1 MEDGLLSLKWNNHKI
16 TFFEILRVLREKA
29 NYTDA
34 TIAVEGKFYPVHK
47 LVMSTCSEYFSE
59 IFERTPCKSPVIV
72 LKDVRS
78 QDMDALLDYMYLGEV
93 NVNQNDLASLLK
105 TAECLRIK
113 GLAVPDEDPTKFR
126 KGQSDDRRES
136 PPPKRRRHEDSS
148 SQPLSQRPVSPTI
161 SASSKTTPP
170 SRTPP
175 LQHQT
180 SSLPVSQSQDSV
192 HDSIV
197 DPPPMVKVEMEE
209 ADDPDDGYS
218 RRDNS
223 YDGGSVN
230 EGDGDFGT
238 ELSKSEHDPDNYGS
252 GSFPGPSIQPGGD
265 LPWDEGDSSSFPPEG
280 FSGDL
285 PAGQQPQGNLPEV
298 PSHQQRETVSTP
310 LCVKF
315 DSLDL
320 ETTNKVHCLQRC
332 LSFTVTA
339 VMITIT
345 SHLHPEE
352 DEGELAGSGGD
363 GVHVPLTTMASSLDN
378 PNGPPLLTPISQA
391 RQCQLCLVTL
401 ANANLLRRHVEDHHF
416 HIRKYDCVHCG
427 KKFKRKEHR
436 ERHERIHTGEK
447 PFVCHICNARFT
459 QKEHLKG
466 HIENVH
472 LKHGEK
478 GLEGL
483 LDFEREMDDQDD
495 REDEDV
501 DILSPASP
509 PPTSTSPSLAPISSL
524 LSLASSASPL
534 TSILPTPSLLSSSAS
549 IIATTS
555 SSLAPTITTTSSS
568 PITSALIPTSLASD
582 LNMNQFTALYAPVT
596 RKTVNSPNKHMQT
609 ITINFN

>member
-1 MEDGLLSLKWNNHKI
+1 MEDGLLSLKWNNHKT

-59 IFERTPCKSPVIV
+59 IFERTPCKSPVVV

-113 GLAVPDEDPTKFR
+113 GLAVPDEDPTKLR
-126 KGQSDDRRES
+126 KAPVDDRRDS
-136 PPPKRRRHEDSS
+136 PPPKRRRHEDTPAPPPPPR
-148 SQPLSQRPVSPTI
+148 PLSPAVSVP
-161 SASSKTTPP
+161 SRTTPP
-170 SRTPP
+170 AQTPP
-175 LQHQT
+175 LQHT
-180 SSLPVSQSQDSV
+180 PSSLPVSQSQESVQDSAR
-192 HDSIV
+192 

-209 ADDPDDGYS
+209 TDDPDDGY

-223 YDGGSVN
+223 YEGGSIN
-230 EGDGDFGT
+230 EGDSGDFGA
-238 ELSKSEHDPDNYGS
+238 EVSKSEHDPENYGS
-252 GSFPGPSIQPGGD
+252 SSFPGPSIQPGGD

-280 FSGDL
+280 FSGDV
-285 PAGQQPQGNLPEV
+285 PANQQPQG
-298 PSHQQRETVSTP
+298 
-310 LCVKF
+310 
-315 DSLDL
+315 
-320 ETTNKVHCLQRC
+320 
-332 LSFTVTA
+332 
-339 VMITIT
+339 
-345 SHLHPEE
+345 EE
-352 DEGELAGSGGD
+352 DDGD
-363 GVHVPLTTMASSLDN
+363 PPSSSSDGLRMTVVTIPSSLGS

-427 KKFKRKEHR
+427 KKFKRKEHK

-472 LKHGEK
+472 HKHGEK
-478 GLEGL
+478 GLDGTG
-483 LDFEREMDDQDD
+483 DFDKDLDD
-495 REDEDV
+495 RDYKEDEDI
-501 DILSPASP
+501 DIPAPSSSP
-509 PPTSTSPSLAPISSL
+509 PSSTSSPSLAPVSSL
-524 LSLASSASPL
+524 ISLASSASPL
-534 TSILPTPSLLSSSAS
+534 STIPPTPSLLASTTSILGTTTPSVIPSMTPSSSS
-549 IIATTS
+549 TTS
-555 SSLAPTITTTSSS
+555 
-568 PITSALIPTSLASD
+568 SLASD

>member
-285 PAGQQPQGNLPEV
+285 PAGQQPQGAEGLELGWLGGNEAFRCHLC
-298 PSHQQRETVSTP
+298 TVSCGSSTQ
-310 LCVKF
+310 
-315 DSLDL
+315 
-320 ETTNKVHCLQRC
+320 LQRH
-332 LSFTVTA
+332 
-339 VMITIT
+339 VMT
-345 SHLHPEE
+345 
-352 DEGELAGSGGD
+352 
-363 GVHVPLTTMASSLDN
+363 
-378 PNGPPLLTPISQA
+378 
-391 RQCQLCLVTL
+391 
-401 ANANLLRRHVEDHHF
+401 
-416 HIRKYDCVHCG
+416 
-427 KKFKRKEHR
+427 
-436 ERHERIHTGEK
+436 HTGEK
-447 PFVCHICNARFT
+447 PFSCHYCSHRTAR
-459 QKEHLKG
+459 KYNLKIHLRD
-466 HIENVH
+466 VH
-472 LKHGEK
+472 GVPI
-478 GLEGL
+478 
-483 LDFEREMDDQDD
+483 D
-495 REDEDV
+495 RRF
-501 DILSPASP
+501 AR
-509 PPTSTSPSLAPISSL
+509 
-524 LSLASSASPL
+524 
-534 TSILPTPSLLSSSAS
+534 
-549 IIATTS
+549 
-555 SSLAPTITTTSSS
+555 
-568 PITSALIPTSLASD
+568 
-582 LNMNQFTALYAPVT
+582 Y
-596 RKTVNSPNKHMQT
+596 
-609 ITINFN
+609 

>member
-285 PAGQQPQGNLPEV
+285 PAGQQPQGGGAWSGRTAAVPVSQVRLSGGFSTLPG
-298 PSHQQRETVSTP
+298 
-310 LCVKF
+310 
-315 DSLDL
+315 
-320 ETTNKVHCLQRC
+320 N
-332 LSFTVTA
+332 
-339 VMITIT
+339 
-345 SHLHPEE
+345 PE
-352 DEGELAGSGGD
+352 GCSGVYSVLAGTATGAVASNTMGATCITWSKRSSSSEASSGGYSTLA
-363 GVHVPLTTMASSLDN
+363 GTSVRSEAAS
-378 PNGPPLLTPISQA
+378 A
-391 RQCQLCLVTL
+391 RQAAPLKWTKRSS
-401 ANANLLRRHVEDHHF
+401 ANAV
-416 HIRKYDCVHCG
+416 CTVC
-427 KKFKRKEHR
+427 FKDFMYPSALVLHMRS
-436 ERHERIHTGEK
+436 HTGEK
-447 PFVCHICNARFT
+447 PFTCPHPQCDYRSTKKGN
-459 QKEHLKG
+459 LKR
-466 HIENVH
+466 HAST
-472 LKHGEK
+472 HGEAFAAV
-478 GLEGL
+478 LE
-483 LDFEREMDDQDD
+483 
-495 REDEDV
+495 
-501 DILSPASP
+501 I
-509 PPTSTSPSLAPISSL
+509 
-524 LSLASSASPL
+524 
-534 TSILPTPSLLSSSAS
+534 
-549 IIATTS
+549 
-555 SSLAPTITTTSSS
+555 
-568 PITSALIPTSLASD
+568 
-582 LNMNQFTALYAPVT
+582 
-596 RKTVNSPNKHMQT
+596 
-609 ITINFN
+609 

>member
-285 PAGQQPQGNLPEV
+285 PAGQQPQGVFSQLV
-298 PSHQQRETVSTP
+298 GPSAGVANTWTGGIG
-310 LCVKF
+310 
-315 DSLDL
+315 
-320 ETTNKVHCLQRC
+320 
-332 LSFTVTA
+332 
-339 VMITIT
+339 M
-345 SHLHPEE
+345 
-352 DEGELAGSGGD
+352 LAGLRWDRTCCWCGRTFMR
-363 GVHVPLTTMASSLDN
+363 PAELT
-378 PNGPPLLTPISQA
+378 
-391 RQCQLCLVTL
+391 
-401 ANANLLRRHVEDHHF
+401 RHM
-416 HIRKYDCVHCG
+416 RS
-427 KKFKRKEHR
+427 
-436 ERHERIHTGEK
+436 HTGEK
-447 PFVCHICNARFT
+447 PFACHLCPWRGSQT
-459 QKEHLKG
+459 WHLKN
-466 HIENVH
+466 HLARVH
-472 LKHGEK
+472 FVAVKSGE
-478 GLEGL
+478 
-483 LDFEREMDDQDD
+483 
-495 REDEDV
+495 
-501 DILSPASP
+501 A
-509 PPTSTSPSLAPISSL
+509 PS
-524 LSLASSASPL
+524 
-534 TSILPTPSLLSSSAS
+534 
-549 IIATTS
+549 
-555 SSLAPTITTTSSS
+555 
-568 PITSALIPTSLASD
+568 
-582 LNMNQFTALYAPVT
+582 Q
-596 RKTVNSPNKHMQT
+596 
-609 ITINFN
+609 

>member
-285 PAGQQPQGNLPEV
+285 PAGQQPQG
-298 PSHQQRETVSTP
+298 
-310 LCVKF
+310 
-315 DSLDL
+315 
-320 ETTNKVHCLQRC
+320 
-332 LSFTVTA
+332 
-339 VMITIT
+339 
-345 SHLHPEE
+345 EE

>member
-285 PAGQQPQGNLPEV
+285 PAGQQPQGEAAAHHRHVATFKHWISGALDRLQGGRLSPPALLKLNPLLGATASPALSVAWVEGPASRQRR
-298 PSHQQRETVSTP
+298 PSSTP
-310 LCVKF
+310 GPSRSPPVF
-315 DSLDL
+315 S
-320 ETTNKVHCLQRC
+320 V
-332 LSFTVTA
+332 LSSDA
-339 VMITIT
+339 
-345 SHLHPEE
+345 
-352 DEGELAGSGGD
+352 GGD
-363 GVHVPLTTMASSLDN
+363 TKPGGGHHVCSKCNDTFPLPVMLAMHSLN
-378 PNGPPLLTPISQA
+378 
-391 RQCQLCLVTL
+391 
-401 ANANLLRRHVEDHHF
+401 HVEERPFTCPYPSCHYNSVMRGNVKR
-416 HIRKYDCVHCG
+416 HIRISHSHHS
-427 KKFKRKEHR
+427 F
-436 ERHERIHTGEK
+436 
-447 PFVCHICNARFT
+447 
-459 QKEHLKG
+459 
-466 HIENVH
+466 
-472 LKHGEK
+472 
-478 GLEGL
+478 
-483 LDFEREMDDQDD
+483 
-495 REDEDV
+495 
-501 DILSPASP
+501 
-509 PPTSTSPSLAPISSL
+509 PS
-524 LSLASSASPL
+524 
-534 TSILPTPSLLSSSAS
+534 
-549 IIATTS
+549 
-555 SSLAPTITTTSSS
+555 
-568 PITSALIPTSLASD
+568 
-582 LNMNQFTALYAPVT
+582 
-596 RKTVNSPNKHMQT
+596 
-609 ITINFN
+609 